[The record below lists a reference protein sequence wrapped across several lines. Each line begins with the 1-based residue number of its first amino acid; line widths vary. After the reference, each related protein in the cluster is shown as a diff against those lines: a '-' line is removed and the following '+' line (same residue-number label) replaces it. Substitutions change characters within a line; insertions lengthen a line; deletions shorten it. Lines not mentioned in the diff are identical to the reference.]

1 MIDPT
6 IRLMSDRLYNA
17 VKANAKKQA
26 KKFIPKKLR
35 KAFKK
40 VRQQTVGHLE
50 KTLDTILPGKS
61 SLDQKQSLI
70 EVEIEMPKHNK
81 PKKNNKGKS
90 NKGKSKK
97 GLTKTIVKKA
107 KRAAK
112 RQVMRRGVVGNRRK
126 PKRRLRMKRPAGLA
140 AKKQFSMDY
149 ACFKGR
155 DYVTTLQFSGPNPD
169 GQQILEG
176 PGQVIFKTQLQ
187 PWKMVANG
195 RLARCMALFEKWRP
209 KSLTFRLRSGM
220 PGGMNAGTVLAVY
233 EPNVLEKLPPVTL
246 GSDLPDRAS
255 LSIYEAHSNAKILQ
269 VDPNNK
275 QRDGNTDFSVRVD
288 LQTGPFGGWFFFDSG
303 NVVPIGES
311 SFGQFMIMVQLPMN
325 CLGSSGQ
332 YKTNTLINWA
342 DLILDYEIECSV
354 ANDEPVAAGPGPDT
368 VCAQRTVTSTSSY
381 ASFGLSSGAYDL
393 ATVFTGNPI
402 NSGGPIDDFDSLVSV
417 ASGTAALQVPQ
428 VTGNGMLMLLMYSLG
443 AIGDAGTTAS
453 GFKSAACYTTTN
465 NASSTI
471 SGSVEYASAVN
482 VANGTNRYALL
493 MQCPTNT
500 NAPEPKDVYHVD
512 LGAWTTG
519 TSGSS
524 TATANATLEF
534 YALEFPDSW
543 VENTQESKISL
554 DDPKIQKLFRNLLA
568 QHPEFTPLQVRQSHP
583 VEYKRVE
590 PKPIHEFK
598 SVARVDSDDDWD
610 EPKTLHF
617 DFTEARLRTQP
628 PTPNS
633 ESDEKKAPAKT
644 SRPSSLKSSGG
655 KDKERTL

>member
-1 MIDPT
+1 
-6 IRLMSDRLYNA
+6 MSDRLYNS

-26 KKFIPKKLR
+26 KKLVPKSVR

-40 VRQQTVGHLE
+40 ARQSTVGHIE

-61 SLDQKQSLI
+61 SLDKKQSLI
-70 EVEIEMPKHNK
+70 ETQSNMPKK
-81 PKKNNKGKS
+81 PGKS
-90 NKGKSKK
+90 KKGKSKGKSRARSVK

-107 KRAAK
+107 VRKTKRAFKKMPKGNGK
-112 RQVMRRGVVGNRRK
+112 RT
-126 PKRRLRMKRPAGLA
+126 KRRFNMRGRAGRPAGLSA
-140 AKKQFSMDY
+140 RKAFSMDY

-275 QRDGNTDFSVRVD
+275 QKDGNTDFSVRVD
-288 LQTGPFGGWFFFDSG
+288 LQTGPFGGWFFFDSS

-332 YKTNTLINWA
+332 YKTNTTINWA

-354 ANDEPVAAGPGPDT
+354 ANDEPVEAGPGPNT
-368 VCAQRTVTSTSSY
+368 IAAQRTVNATSLY
-381 ASFGLSSGAYDL
+381 QAMGLSSGAYDL
-393 ATVFTGNPI
+393 NTVFTANPI
-402 NSGGPIDDFDSLVSV
+402 KSGACIDDFGAVVAV
-417 ASGTAALQVPQ
+417 ASNQVSIEIPQ
-428 VTGNGMLMLLMYSLG
+428 VTGNGLLAFLVYSLG
-443 AIGDAGTTAS
+443 TKADAGTTGA
-453 GFKSAACYTTTN
+453 GFLSPTCLTYTN
-465 NASSTI
+465 NGSS
-471 SGSVEYASAVN
+471 SSAGSVEVASVTN
-482 VANGTNRYALL
+482 VTSSTTRY
-493 MQCPTNT
+493 MMIVQCPTNV
-500 NAPEPKDVYHVD
+500 NAPEPKDTYSISP
-512 LGAWTTG
+512 GAWTAGTG
-519 TSGSS
+519 GTGS
-524 TATANATLEF
+524 ATTNATVEF
-534 YALEFPDSW
+534 YALEFPDEW
-543 VENTQESKISL
+543 VENTAEEKLSL
-554 DDPKIQKLFRNLLA
+554 DNPKVQKLLANLLR
-568 QHPEFTPLQVRQSHP
+568 QHPEFTPLQVKASHP
-583 VEYKRVE
+583 VTH
-590 PKPIHEFK
+590 KPIEEK
-598 SVARVDSDDDWD
+598 KGIARVLACPDSDDDWD
-610 EPKTLHF
+610 EPKSLHF
-617 DFTEARLRTQP
+617 DFSQCRTQI
-628 PTPNS
+628 S
-633 ESDEKKAPAKT
+633 ESDEKKAPSKT

-655 KDKERTL
+655 KDKEKL